1 MDNFSFTGKNCP
13 QNIYLVK
20 FTFPDD
26 KITWG
31 IDQFWCNFIDQIFL
45 LFPRCVLIP
54 LNVLWVNSVLGVN
67 ATNTH
72 VWRNQ
77 LFLATETP
85 KNVITLDV
93 LTMAQLVSCFL
104 GDSSWFFRSLWSI
117 SVWGAKV
124 HLSRHIYLTD
134 IKNTREIDHSWC
146 TFGDRTLFIIFC
158 VLFTVLNVLWELSV
172 LAPKIPKTHQ
182 SCCSYHSRH
191 QNHLRNGFFFMYIQW
206 SILWLC
212 FPDAFWK
219 FNVFNGIWVIGTNRS
234 IRTLVEN
241 TTREMGQFNYVTST

>member
-1 MDNFSFTGKNCP
+1 MDNFSFRGKNCP

-31 IDQFWCNFIDQIFL
+31 IDRFWCNFIDQIFL
-45 LFPRCVLIP
+45 FFPRCVLIP

-72 VWRNQ
+72 VWQNQ

-93 LTMAQLVSCFL
+93 LTMAQLVSCFS

-124 HLSRHIYLTD
+124 HLSRHIY
-134 IKNTREIDHSWC
+134 
-146 TFGDRTLFIIFC
+146 
-158 VLFTVLNVLWELSV
+158 
-172 LAPKIPKTHQ
+172 P
-182 SCCSYHSRH
+182 YRH
-191 QNHLRNGFFFMYIQW
+191 QKHQG
-206 SILWLC
+206 
-212 FPDAFWK
+212 
-219 FNVFNGIWVIGTNRS
+219 NRS
-234 IRTLVEN
+234 FLMHFWGQNFVHHFLCSFYSSKCFMGIISVSTKKSQN
-241 TTREMGQFNYVTST
+241 TPILL